1 MERALDILS
10 EANRSKKD
18 AEMLKDDIE
27 TSRNTLLGMQ
37 MGIRKQS
44 TRLKKQAARMT
55 QTHARRNHALL
66 QQQKL
71 IDHNVNTEK
80 QQWNTTLL
88 LTQQKM
94 QSSIKQLHKER
105 VMWQVL
111 SQEAEL
117 RCEGEKSNG
126 RTLVQMQVDKA
137 IRKERELQLYMLELQ
152 EIHAVQLLWERKAKC
167 VAIQSSKHW

>member
-1 MERALDILS
+1 LIQSIQDEAQDTMERACDILS

-37 MGIRKQS
+37 MDIGKQS
-44 TRLKKQAARMT
+44 ARLKKQAARMT
-55 QTHARRNHALL
+55 QTHSQRKHAIL

-88 LTQQKM
+88 LM
-94 QSSIKQLHKER
+94 Q
-105 VMWQVL
+105 
-111 SQEAEL
+111 
-117 RCEGEKSNG
+117 
-126 RTLVQMQVDKA
+126 
-137 IRKERELQLYMLELQ
+137 RK
-152 EIHAVQLLWERKAKC
+152 
-167 VAIQSSKHW
+167 